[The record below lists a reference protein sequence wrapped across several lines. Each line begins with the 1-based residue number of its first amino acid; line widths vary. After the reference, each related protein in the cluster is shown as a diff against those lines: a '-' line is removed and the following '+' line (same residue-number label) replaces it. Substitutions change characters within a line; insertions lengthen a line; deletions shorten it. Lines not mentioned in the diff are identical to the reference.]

1 MTSGKF
7 FLLHIVAIILAERRK
22 AVAFLQSVTELRLK
36 DRVIVSNLQRKLK
49 AHPRAAVLSEKSP
62 RRFTG

>member
-1 MTSGKF
+1 M
-7 FLLHIVAIILAERRK
+7 
-22 AVAFLQSVTELRLK
+22 AFLQSVTELRLK
-36 DRVIVSNLQRKLK
+36 DQVIVSNLQRKLK

>member
-1 MTSGKF
+1 M
-7 FLLHIVAIILAERRK
+7 
-22 AVAFLQSVTELRLK
+22 AFLQSVTELRLK
-36 DRVIVSNLQRKLK
+36 DRVIVSNLQRELK